1 MTIYRTDSNNPDFR
15 ILVKLLDEDLRF
27 RDGNEHAFYTQFNKI
42 DKIKYAVI
50 AYQNEQALGIG
61 ALRQYEADCM
71 EVKRMFVLPEHRCTG
86 IAQAILSALELWA
99 KELGFSTCILETG
112 KKQAEAIG
120 LYQKSGYAIIPNYG
134 QYVNVENSVCMA
146 KKLV

>member
-50 AYQNEQALGIG
+50 AYQNAQALGIG

-71 EVKRMFVLPEHRCTG
+71 EVKRMFVLPEHRGTG

-112 KKQAEAIG
+112 KKQPEAIG

>member
-50 AYQNEQALGIG
+50 AYQNAQALGIG

-71 EVKRMFVLPEHRCTG
+71 EVKRMFVLSEHRGTG

-112 KKQAEAIG
+112 KKQPEAIG